1 VNAAGATPRFTL
13 CWRIIQPGSGVIR
26 RIWLRAIERP
36 RQEGRAMTR
45 RWWLSLVVLGLM
57 LAVPGRAA
65 AQTPGAAGHWTG
77 TIEIPDRPMQVEV
90 DLKPGAPPAWVG
102 TISIPAQNL
111 RFLPLTGID
120 VQGKAVT
127 FVIPSAPGTPT
138 FKGTLS
144 DDGTTMSGD
153 FAQGGAAFPFKLTRA
168 GDAVS
173 APPPAKSTPITKDLE
188 GTWSGTLQAGGQSLR
203 LTLKL
208 ASGAD
213 GATGSIV
220 SVDQGNAEVPIA
232 SVVQTGTHLELEL
245 PQISGKYSADLK
257 NGTLVGVWTQG
268 PGTMPLEFTRV
279 P

>member
-1 VNAAGATPRFTL
+1 
-13 CWRIIQPGSGVIR
+13 
-26 RIWLRAIERP
+26 
-36 RQEGRAMTR
+36 MTR
-45 RWWLSLVVLGLM
+45 RLWIAFLVLGIV
-57 LAVPGRAA
+57 AAGQARAE
-65 AQTPGAAGHWTG
+65 AQTPGASGHWTG

-90 DLKPGAPPAWVG
+90 DLKPGTPPAWVG
-102 TISIPAQNL
+102 TISIPLQNL

-153 FAQGGAAFPFKLTRA
+153 FAQGGATFPFKLTRG

-173 APPPAKSTPITKDLE
+173 APPPAKSTAITKELE
-188 GTWSGTLQAGGQSLR
+188 GTWSGTLEAGGQSLR

-220 SVDQGNAEVPIA
+220 SVDQGNAEIPIG

-257 NGTLVGVWTQG
+257 DGRLVGIWTQG